1 LYDVVIVGAG
11 PAGIFA
17 SFRLK
22 EAIEAGADISA
33 LVLDA
38 GPQVDRRHCI
48 ARERGRTCVRCS
60 SCHLHSGWGGAGA
73 FSDGKITLSPNVGGW
88 MSKVVGQDRLCT
100 LLDDV
105 DKVFLEF
112 GAPAELYGT
121 DESKLEMWSHRAA
134 SADLRLEKNILRH
147 MGTDLSMEVMK
158 RMYGSI
164 RKAVDVKLNTEVAT
178 IKKED
183 GRVVGISTQDG
194 AFIPAKNVLL
204 APGRRGAS
212 WLAEQCSALGIPVS
226 RNPVDL
232 GVRVELPADAIRAL
246 TDDLYEPKLRFMSK
260 SFDDPVRTFCVNP
273 RGQVIT
279 EYYDDVVTVN
289 GHSMKDGRTTNT
301 NFALLVSTYFTEPFK
316 DPISY
321 GKSISRLA
329 NLISNGIV
337 VQRLWDLLHGR
348 RSTPERLSQS
358 ATVPTLKDA
367 TPGDLSFI
375 LPHRIMTDII
385 EMLRALDKL
394 VPGVISVNTL
404 LYGVEAKFYSSRV
417 ETDTSL
423 QTPVTGLYVAG
434 DGAGLTRG
442 LSQSAASGLHAAERI
457 LSSREVAKPA

>member
-1 LYDVVIVGAG
+1 MIVGAG

-17 SFRLK
+17 SFRFK
-22 EAIEAGADISA
+22 EAIEAGADLSVLI
-33 LVLDA
+33 LDA
-38 GPQVDRRHCI
+38 GPQVEKRHCI
-48 ARERGRTCVRCS
+48 ARERGRTCVKCS

-73 FSDGKITLSPNVGGW
+73 FSDGKITLSPGVGGW
-88 MSKVVGQDRLCT
+88 MSKVVGQERLSA
-100 LLDDV
+100 LLDNV

-112 GAPAELYGT
+112 GAPPELYGT
-121 DESKLEMWSHRAA
+121 DEIKFESWSHKAA
-134 SADLRLEKNILRH
+134 LADLRLEKNVLRH
-147 MGTDLSMEVMK
+147 MGTDLSMEVMR

-164 RKAVDVKLNTEVAT
+164 RKTVEVKLNTEVVA
-178 IKKED
+178 IKKE
-183 GRVVGISTQDG
+183 GGHVVGVSTKDG
-194 AFIPAKNVLL
+194 VLIPAKNVLL

-212 WLAEQCSALGIPVS
+212 WLAEQCSALEIPVS

-232 GVRVELPADAIRAL
+232 GVRVELPADVIGPL

-289 GHSMKDGRTTNT
+289 GHSMKDGKTANT
-301 NFALLVSTYFTEPFK
+301 NLALLVNNYFTEPFK

-321 GKSISRLA
+321 GKYIARLA

-337 VQRLWDLLHGR
+337 IQRLWDLLHGR

-358 ATVPTLKDA
+358 ATVPTLMDA

-394 VPGVISVNTL
+394 APGIISMNTL

-417 ETDTSL
+417 GTDANL

-442 LSQSAASGLHAAERI
+442 LSQSAASGLHVAEGI
-457 LSSREVAKPA
+457 LGSREITKPA